1 MTQPIIFRTCIFIS
15 LVLLISLTAYSV
27 STTSKNEKKGI
38 DISAIST
45 DIKHARSGTVAIVA
59 TGTRELLDA
68 FVEWCK
74 EGPPRARVKDVE
86 VKEIPLQHF
95 GSFTIERR

>member
-1 MTQPIIFRTCIFIS
+1 MRLTYSILVTGEVQGVFFRQ
-15 LVLLISLTAYSV
+15 TAQ
-27 STTSKNEKKGI
+27 EK
-38 DISAIST
+38 
-45 DIKHARSGTVAIVA
+45 ARKLGVQGTVMNKEDGTIAIVA

>member
-1 MTQPIIFRTCIFIS
+1 MRLTYSILVTGEVQGVFFRQ
-15 LVLLISLTAYSV
+15 TAQ
-27 STTSKNEKKGI
+27 EK
-38 DISAIST
+38 
-45 DIKHARSGTVAIVA
+45 ARKLGVQGTVMNKEDGTVAIVA

>member
-1 MTQPIIFRTCIFIS
+1 MRLTYSILVTGEVQGVFFRQ
-15 LVLLISLTAYSV
+15 TAQ
-27 STTSKNEKKGI
+27 EE
-38 DISAIST
+38 
-45 DIKHARSGTVAIVA
+45 ARKLGVQGTVMNKEDGTVAIVA

>member
-1 MTQPIIFRTCIFIS
+1 MLLTYSILVTGEVQGVFFRQ
-15 LVLLISLTAYSV
+15 TAQ
-27 STTSKNEKKGI
+27 EK
-38 DISAIST
+38 
-45 DIKHARSGTVAIVA
+45 ARKLGVQGTVMNKEDGTVAIVA